1 MMDKMESM
9 KIRNMGSMIE
19 SIMVKMGLESMMGI
33 LFQLVII
40 HYFQGSRFRYKVQG
54 SMIIDK
60 MESMMIH
67 KIESM
72 MIHKMES
79 MMIGKM
85 ESMMIGKMGSM
96 MDKMSLESMMGILF
110 Q

>member
-33 LFQLVII
+33 LFQLII

-60 MESMMIH
+60 MESMMI
-67 KIESM
+67 
-72 MIHKMES
+72 
-79 MMIGKM
+79 GKM
-85 ESMMIGKMGSM
+85 ESMMIRKMGSM